1 MQKHLT
7 ELFHSVWETGH
18 NTVFLSLKLFWIH
31 HYVRSVLFWESCRP
45 MMEKIQFFLKKKKK
59 EKKESLF
66 IKHAEEEFYEGITAK
81 LCRSA
86 PSPWRDT
93 PALPQ
98 VEGLPTYILQ
108 EIHFQGLVCKMTYN
122 AMTETKTFAN
132 PLYFQLLRQ
141 YFWELKLPL
150 AAKPEP
156 TIEQPEG
163 HSDGVHDH
171 LSLSALFV
179 FLF

>member
-1 MQKHLT
+1 MFEKQDII
-7 ELFHSVWETGH
+7 LFFFHWSFSEFITMFALSYSENHVDQWWKKF
-18 NTVFLSLKLFWIH
+18 NSFL
-31 HYVRSVLFWESCRP
+31 
-45 MMEKIQFFLKKKKK
+45 KKKK